1 MAVAGLTPRPFF
13 VSMEE
18 IMSEYKMVM
27 RLWKGRIGHM
37 AVELHGPDG
46 ERRVVGFGPANGG
59 VAVTGG

>member
-1 MAVAGLTPRPFF
+1 
-13 VSMEE
+13 
-18 IMSEYKMVM
+18 MSEYKMVM